1 MELQGSFVAVVT
13 PFANGEVDYEA
24 LDRLVEYHIENGTD
38 GIVPCGTTG
47 ESPTLSHEEH
57 EQVIER
63 VIKQANGRVP
73 VIAGTGSNNTAE
85 AVRLTRF
92 AEKAGADAALLIS
105 PYYNKPEPEGMFR
118 HFKAIAD
125 SADIPQVLYNVPGRT
140 GRTITIET
148 VERLAEIPNIVA
160 IKEASL
166 SIEFATEIARN
177 TDMTILSGEDSFTY
191 PLMAVGAKGVISVV
205 ANIAPKLMKKLTAS
219 YLAGDY
225 EEARKMHLYLYPLCK
240 AVFIETNP
248 IPVKAGMAMMGLIGD
263 EIRLPLS
270 PLSKGKEPTLQK
282 VLEEYELL

>member
-1 MELQGSFVAVVT
+1 MDLQGSFVAVVT
-13 PFANGEVDYEA
+13 PFANGEVDFDA
-24 LDRLVEYHIENGTD
+24 LDRLVEYHINNGTD

-47 ESPTLSHEEH
+47 ESPTLTHEEH
-57 EQVIER
+57 EKVIER
-63 VIKQANGRVP
+63 VIKQVNGRVP

-85 AVRLTRF
+85 AVRLTKF
-92 AEKAGADAALLIS
+92 AAKAGADAALLIS

-118 HFKAIAD
+118 HFKAIAE
-125 SADIPQVLYNVPGRT
+125 SSDIPQVLYNVPGRT

-166 SIEFATEIARN
+166 SVEFATEITRN
-177 TDMTILSGEDSFTY
+177 TGMTILSGEDSFTY
-191 PLMAVGAKGVISVV
+191 PLMAIGAKGVISVV

-219 YLAGDY
+219 YLAGDHD
-225 EEARKMHLYLYPLCK
+225 EARKLHLYLYPLCK

-248 IPVKAGMAMMGLIGD
+248 IPVKAAMSMMGLIGE

-270 PLSKGKEPTLQK
+270 PLSKDKEPQLRK
-282 VLEEYELL
+282 VLEEYELI